1 MLVCTFCCWCC
12 EDQIPEI
19 TELEKEGLCDVRQ
32 GDCSTIQVYGQGFKD
47 SYELKCEF
55 VKEKVLC
62 FSASLELIF
71 VHFYFSFSSEPQT
84 TDYDIVDNVESQT
97 FIIIVT
103 DVLIQWMILSK
114 LLFKYSLCEKG
125 FSWLNC

>member
-1 MLVCTFCCWCC
+1 MLVCTLSWC

-55 VKEKVLC
+55 VKEKVL
-62 FSASLELIF
+62 LIF
-71 VHFYFSFSSEPQT
+71 CFFFPFFDLMFTFFFT
-84 TDYDIVDNVESQT
+84 TWKKRESK
-97 FIIIVT
+97 IHRGI
-103 DVLIQWMILSK
+103 S
-114 LLFKYSLCEKG
+114 
-125 FSWLNC
+125 